1 MQIILYGGPKNGRV
15 VSVTFLPP
23 EIIVP
28 AVDIVNVLNA
38 EHIDPDAVIETVVY
52 RRKYHRSGEIRYVYE
67 GDA

>member
-1 MQIILYGGPKNGRV
+1 MQRQDETPIVRSQPPK
-15 VSVTFLPP
+15 
-23 EIIVP
+23 IIVP

-52 RRKYHRSGEIRYVYE
+52 RRKYQRSGEIRYVYE